1 MTFSMIPIAVGAM
14 LLGPLAGT
22 ILGGVYGLTSLYN
35 AITGTGG
42 MTFMLFGISPILTI
56 LLCVG
61 TRILVG
67 AVTGWIFRG
76 LKKLDEFDI
85 WCYFAGGLA
94 APLLN
99 TIFFMGFLVL
109 AFYNTDYIQQMA
121 AGKGATNPLNF
132 IILVVGVQGLIEA
145 ATGLVIGGTVAK
157 GVARALNIHNTKPS
171 SVNKPSEGI
180 SIAALV
186 CGIIGIIGG
195 SFDTIR
201 YFALVIA
208 IVGILLGAT
217 GLKRAKVNNK
227 PKGLAIA
234 GLVLGIVGAAFCLIW
249 IIYTA
254 VLVTTLSNLI
264 S

>member
-1 MTFSMIPIAVGAM
+1 MERTNKAKTRYIAQLGLFIGIILLMELAGLTKIPIGPGLNMTFSMIPIAVGAM

-35 AITGTGG
+35 AMTGTGG

-67 AVTGWIFRG
+67 AVTGWIFKG
-76 LKKLDEFDI
+76 LKKLDRHNI

-109 AFYNTDYIQQMA
+109 AFYNTDYVQELA

-132 IILVVGVQGLIEA
+132 IILFVGVQGLIEA

-157 GVARALNIHNTKPS
+157 GVAHALK
-171 SVNKPSEGI
+171 
-180 SIAALV
+180 L
-186 CGIIGIIGG
+186 
-195 SFDTIR
+195 DR
-201 YFALVIA
+201 
-208 IVGILLGAT
+208 
-217 GLKRAKVNNK
+217 
-227 PKGLAIA
+227 
-234 GLVLGIVGAAFCLIW
+234 
-249 IIYTA
+249 
-254 VLVTTLSNLI
+254 
-264 S
+264 